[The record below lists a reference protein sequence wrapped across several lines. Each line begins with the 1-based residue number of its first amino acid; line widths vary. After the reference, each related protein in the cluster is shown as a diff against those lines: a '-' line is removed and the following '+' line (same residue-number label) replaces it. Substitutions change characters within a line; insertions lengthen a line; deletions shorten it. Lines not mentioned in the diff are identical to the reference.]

1 MFIPSLGMA
10 LWAVLA
16 LVLVVAAYASVV
28 YVPNSRVGIRERL
41 WSTRGSVERGLLA
54 LNGEAGYEP
63 ELLRG
68 GFHFV
73 VPFMYAIHKEDLVL
87 VPQGEIGYVFARDGE
102 ALSPS
107 QTLGGNG
114 VASNFENVREFLQ
127 KGGQKGPQRKV
138 LREGVYAIN
147 TAQFVVITRARVYAL
162 DLSSADNGA
171 IDAMQNAIVARQG
184 FTPVVIDSARD
195 ELGVVTVHDGPA
207 LPTGELIAPVVGQEN
222 NMSRHSNFQNPE
234 LFLVSGGYRG
244 RQHQVLVDGTY
255 YINRLFATVE
265 MIPKTLIGMGNVG
278 VVISYTGQR
287 GVDRSGAEYQHGELV
302 NQGERGVWELP
313 LLPGKYPFNTFSG
326 KVIEVPTTNFILKWE
341 SNASG
346 SKFDQNLKEVSL
358 ITKDAFEPTL
368 PLSVV
373 VHIDYKKA
381 ARVIQRFGNIQQLV
395 EQTLDPMVSA
405 YFKNTAQ
412 TKTLIELL
420 QDRADIQQ
428 KALADMRAKFAEYNL
443 ELQEVLIGTPRSPES
458 DRQIETILAQLRDR
472 QVAREKLETYD
483 RQEEAA
489 KRERALREAEAI
501 AAQQKGLTES
511 KIAIDIS
518 ENNGQAEVKKQ
529 TRQGEAEAAR
539 IRSIANAEADKIK
552 AIGSAN
558 AMRIEVEGSAT
569 ASAAKAQVDAFGGPE
584 IRLAQEIATQI
595 TKAIAEARLQV
606 VPNVVVNG
614 GDKGGN
620 GNALD
625 AIAAMVLAGQS
636 VGRDTLR
643 SSQLNGQTRG
653 NGASA

>member
-1 MFIPSLGMA
+1 MFITTQEM
-10 LWAVLA
+10 VLA
-16 LVLVVAAYASVV
+16 AIVAAGLILLYASII

-41 WSTRGSVERGLLA
+41 WSLGGSVQRGLLA
-54 LNGEAGYEP
+54 LDGEAGYEP

-73 VPFMYAIHKEDLVL
+73 IPFMYRVHKEDLVL
-87 VPQGEIGYVFARDGE
+87 VPQGEIGYLFARDGQ
-102 ALSPS
+102 ALTPI
-107 QTLGGNG
+107 QTLGGNSAAG
-114 VASNFENVREFLQ
+114 NFEDVRDFLQ
-127 KGGQKGPQRKV
+127 KGGQKGPQRKI

-162 DLSSADNGA
+162 DLSSGDSAA
-171 IDAMQNAIVARQG
+171 IDAMQQAIVSRQG

-195 ELGVVTVHDGPA
+195 EIGVVTVHDGPG
-207 LPTGELIAPVVGQEN
+207 LPVGELIAPVVGQEN
-222 NMSRHSNFQNPE
+222 GQSRHSNFQSPE
-234 LFLVSGGYRG
+234 LFLSGGGYRG
-244 RQHQVLVDGTY
+244 RQQQVLVDGTY

-265 MIPKTLIGMGNVG
+265 MIPKTIIAMGNAG
-278 VVISYTGQR
+278 VVISYTGKR
-287 GVDRSGAEYQHGELV
+287 GADLSGEEYQHGELV
-302 NQGERGVWELP
+302 KEGERGVWELP

-326 KVIEVPTTNFILKWE
+326 KVFEMPTTNFILKWE

-373 VHIDYKKA
+373 VHIDYRKA

-428 KALADMRAKFAEYNL
+428 RALAEMRTKFAEYNL
-443 ELQEVLIGTPRSPES
+443 ELQEVLIGTPRSPEN
-458 DRQIETILAQLRDR
+458 DKQIEIILAQLRDR

-489 KRERALREAEAI
+489 KRERALREAEAV

-511 KIAIDIS
+511 KIAIEIA
-518 ENNGQAEVKKQ
+518 ENNGQSEVKKQ

-539 IRSIANAEADKIK
+539 IRSVANAEADKIK
-552 AIGSAN
+552 ALGGAN
-558 AMRIEVEGSAT
+558 AQRIEVEGAAT
-569 ASAAKAQVDAFGGPE
+569 AKAAQAQVDAFGGPE
-584 IRLAQEIATQI
+584 IRLAQEVATQI
-595 TKAIAEARLQV
+595 TRAIADAKLQV
-606 VPNVVVNG
+606 VPNVVVG
-614 GDKGGN
+614 GDGK
-620 GNALD
+620 NANAID

-636 VGRDTLR
+636 VGREALH
-643 SSQLNGQTRG
+643 
-653 NGASA
+653 ASRTAS